1 MNLYI
6 EPLYTKTIE
15 IPGSSL
21 TVENRPANMVI
32 SYDTTRSINIDMYG
46 LKGDLE
52 QISLENLQPSIDLKG
67 LGAGVHSCLIKVN
80 LSNGIRLMNKPVI
93 NVTITEREPET
104 TTPAETESQS
114 SPETASTEEST
125 ANMGMETNSESVTVA
140 AEPIDPSIDNPI
152 Q

>member
-1 MNLYI
+1 
-6 EPLYTKTIE
+6 
-15 IPGSSL
+15 
-21 TVENRPANMVI
+21 
-32 SYDTTRSINIDMYG
+32 MYG

-125 ANMGMETNSESVTVA
+125 ANMGMEFLLLKKTLEFQSFLYIMVLYINSL
-140 AEPIDPSIDNPI
+140 
-152 Q
+152 

>member
-1 MNLYI
+1 M
-6 EPLYTKTIE
+6 E
-15 IPGSSL
+15 
-21 TVENRPANMVI
+21 
-32 SYDTTRSINIDMYG
+32 NIDMYG

>member
-1 MNLYI
+1 M
-6 EPLYTKTIE
+6 
-15 IPGSSL
+15 
-21 TVENRPANMVI
+21 
-32 SYDTTRSINIDMYG
+32 
-46 LKGDLE
+46 
-52 QISLENLQPSIDLKG
+52 
-67 LGAGVHSCLIKVN
+67 
-80 LSNGIRLMNKPVI
+80 I